1 MPRARRRDITF
12 YLVKEPITDF
22 DTILPPD
29 DNVTHWDLAQ
39 TDLPYE
45 GRLAVKAPSSNPP
58 WWTAWL
64 RTSFPD
70 MGNLRNMSN
79 QAALLLRAPA
89 GRLFVATFS
98 YGRNL
103 MAVDAFER
111 DFGLRVAL
119 NVIDPDSLKS
129 VDARSFEQLTVMT
142 RSQTSRA
149 ASLDSFR
156 MSRAEDIMKGVTGKP
171 RNPDFATRITGADAA
186 KILFVPDLQR
196 LHQKCDELLEA
207 YGADVYKERFAFID
221 NLRAIRDPARIAAL
235 NAGVATRLSTG
246 TLGSMHMAPP
256 EVTDI
261 ENIEHFVFE
270 DEENDRIDDL
280 DLDLYRT
287 FAIENGLDLTADA
300 MRRSRV
306 GVTYRGNE
314 AVHFLWSAFDCLV
327 AEIRDETSLFVL
339 SGGTWY
345 QIEEDFVRQV
355 TEAVNGRSRQ
365 PEFLPLRQTAE
376 TEPAYTQRAATAG
389 GLHRLDGCLATP
401 AGARTPMEFCD
412 LLHADGRIVH
422 VKRRSRS
429 STLSHLFAQG
439 LLSAEVFI
447 RDRTFRADLVQKLI
461 QRGQGDAAALIP
473 AARPDAERWEIVYA
487 VLGDR
492 APEQPDDLPFFSQLN
507 FKLTAER
514 LENLNYSVSLRQIPA
529 HV

>member
-1 MPRARRRDITF
+1 MPRARQRDITF

-22 DTILPPD
+22 DAILPPQD
-29 DNVTHWDLAQ
+29 GVTHWDLREA
-39 TDLPYE
+39 DLPYA
-45 GRLAVKAPSSNPP
+45 GRLAVKTPSSNPP
-58 WWTAWL
+58 WWAGWL
-64 RTSFPD
+64 RPSFPD
-70 MGNLRNMSN
+70 IGNLRNMSN
-79 QAALLLRAPA
+79 QAALLLRAPS
-89 GRLFVATFS
+89 GRLFVVTFS

-103 MAVDAFER
+103 RAVDAFER

-119 NVIDPDSLKS
+119 NVVDPDSLKS

-171 RNPDFATRITGADAA
+171 RDSSFATRITGADAA
-186 KILFVPDLQR
+186 KILFVPDLHR
-196 LHQKCDELLEA
+196 IHEKCDVLLQAYRAEA
-207 YGADVYKERFAFID
+207 YKERFGFID
-221 NLRAIRDPARIAAL
+221 NLRAVRDPVKITAL
-235 NAGVATRLSTG
+235 NGEVASRLAAG

-270 DEENDRIDDL
+270 DEENDRLEEL
-280 DLDLYRT
+280 DLAAYSA
-287 FAIENGLDLTADA
+287 FAIQSGLELTADA
-300 MRRSRV
+300 MRRSRI

-327 AEIRDETSLFVL
+327 AEIPDENELFVL

-345 QIEEDFVRQV
+345 QIEHDFVRQV
-355 TEAVNGRSRQ
+355 AEAVGGRSRQ
-365 PEFLPLRQTAE
+365 PEFLPLRRSAE
-376 TEPAYTQRAATAG
+376 TEPAYTQRAASSNR
-389 GLHRLDGCLATP
+389 LHRLDGCLATP

-412 LLHADGRIVH
+412 LLCPDRRLVH

-447 RDRTFRADLVQKLI
+447 RDATFRAEIVEKLTE
-461 QRGQGDAAALIP
+461 RGQRDAAALVP
-473 AARPDAERWEIVYA
+473 AARPRADEWEIVYA
-487 VLGDR
+487 VLGER
-492 APEQPDDLPFFSQLN
+492 APGQADDLPFFSQLN

-514 LENLNYSVSLRQIPA
+514 LEDLNYRVSLRQIP
-529 HV
+529 VDV